1 MTLRAVD
8 GGGERCAG
16 RAWLRLA
23 SVGGRSMTM
32 DTHLTAIRVRDGERV
47 DFAETVRGV
56 YAGEVSAEEFSVAV
70 VGADEEMPAGG
81 GVE

>member
-1 MTLRAVD
+1 
-8 GGGERCAG
+8 
-16 RAWLRLA
+16 
-23 SVGGRSMTM
+23 MTM

-70 VGADEEMPAGG
+70 VGADEDMPAGG